1 MRTYRYRITVS
12 GGLGETGREAS
23 GDFDIRP
30 EGADTVLSG
39 DLDQAALHGALDRG
53 LFARQGL
60 HVSIKKIASTKA
72 VIAE

>member
-12 GGLGETGREAS
+12 GGLGETGREAF

-39 DLDQAALHGALDRG
+39 DLDQAALHGALDRIVQLG
-53 LFARQGL
+53 LELVEVRRL
-60 HVSIKKIASTKA
+60 RDRP
-72 VIAE
+72 

>member
-39 DLDQAALHGALDRG
+39 DLDQAALHGALDRIVQLG
-53 LFARQGL
+53 LELVEVRRLRDGP
-60 HVSIKKIASTKA
+60 
-72 VIAE
+72 